1 MRHILDQLILAAGQ
15 WQSTGDERYQR
26 EFSNLLNQLAKV
38 AEVTREEAAR
48 LLMLDLEGSAV
59 A

>member
-1 MRHILDQLILAAGQ
+1 MRYILDQLIIAAGQ

-26 EFSNLLNQLAKV
+26 KFSDLLNQLAKV
-38 AEVTREEAAR
+38 AKVTPEEAVR